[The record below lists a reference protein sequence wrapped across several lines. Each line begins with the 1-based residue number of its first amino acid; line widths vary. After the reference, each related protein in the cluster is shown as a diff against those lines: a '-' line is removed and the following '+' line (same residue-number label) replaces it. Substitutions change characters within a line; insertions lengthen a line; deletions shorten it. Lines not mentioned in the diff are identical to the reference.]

1 MRTSKQ
7 FEFRVVVMCDLEG
20 YSRGVWRAFLCG
32 VVGFLLCA
40 GDFLVAFLAQ
50 VNSRRLTGI
59 WSNEAYS

>member
-1 MRTSKQ
+1 MILKVIQ
-7 FEFRVVVMCDLEG
+7 
-20 YSRGVWRAFLCG
+20 RGVWRAFLCG

-50 VNSRRLTGI
+50 VNTRRLTGI

>member
-1 MRTSKQ
+1 MILKVIQ
-7 FEFRVVVMCDLEG
+7 
-20 YSRGVWRAFLCG
+20 RGVWRAFLCG